1 MPKPTRPYSPTAQK
15 AAELLGL
22 MIRAARLERNMTA
35 QELAER
41 AGVSRPLL
49 SRVEKGDMTV
59 SLGAVFEIATI
70 LGVPL
75 FEEDDERLTTRLATE
90 RRTNALL
97 RRRAFQASRGKID
110 NDF

>member
-1 MPKPTRPYSPTAQK
+1 
-15 AAELLGL
+15 
-22 MIRAARLERNMTA
+22 
-35 QELAER
+35 
-41 AGVSRPLL
+41 
-49 SRVEKGDMTV
+49 MTV

-90 RRTNALL
+90 RRANALL
-97 RRRAFQASRGKID
+97 RQRAFQASRGRLD

>member
-1 MPKPTRPYSPTAQK
+1 
-15 AAELLGL
+15 
-22 MIRAARLERNMTA
+22 MTA

-75 FEEDDERLTTRLATE
+75 FEEDDERLAARLATE
-90 RRTNALL
+90 RWANALL
-97 RRRAFQASRGKID
+97 RQRAFQANRRKID

>member
-1 MPKPTRPYSPTAQK
+1 M
-15 AAELLGL
+15 GL

-90 RRTNALL
+90 QRTNALL
-97 RRRAFQASRGKID
+97 RQRAFQASRRKID

>member
-1 MPKPTRPYSPTAQK
+1 MKKLNRTYSPMARK

-22 MIRAARLERNMTA
+22 MIRSARLERNMTA
-35 QELAER
+35 QDLAER

-59 SLGAVFEIATI
+59 SLGSVFEIAAI
-70 LGVPL
+70 VGVPL
-75 FEEDDERLTTRLATE
+75 FEVDNERLSARLAAE
-90 RRTNALL
+90 RRSNSLL
-97 RRRAFQASRGKID
+97 RQRAFQASRGKVD

>member
-1 MPKPTRPYSPTAQK
+1 
-15 AAELLGL
+15 

-90 RRTNALL
+90 RRANALL
-97 RRRAFQASRGKID
+97 RQRAFQASRGKID

>member
-1 MPKPTRPYSPTAQK
+1 MAKLTRPYSPTALR

-22 MIRAARLERNMTA
+22 MIRAARLERNMTS

-59 SLGAVFEIATI
+59 SLGAVFEIVTI

-75 FEEDDERLTTRLATE
+75 FEEDDEWLTTRLAAE
-90 RRTNALL
+90 RRANALL
-97 RRRAFQASRGKID
+97 RQPAFQASRGKID

>member
-1 MPKPTRPYSPTAQK
+1 MTKPTRPYSPTSRK

-22 MIRAARLERNMTA
+22 MIRAARLDRNMTA

-75 FEEDDERLTTRLATE
+75 FEEDDERLAARLATE
-90 RRTNALL
+90 RRANALL
-97 RRRAFQASRGKID
+97 RQRAFQASRGRID

>member
-1 MPKPTRPYSPTAQK
+1 MPKPTRPYSPTSRK

-75 FEEDDERLTTRLATE
+75 FEEDEERLTSRLASE
-90 RRTNALL
+90 RRANTLL
-97 RRRAFQASRGKID
+97 RQRAFQASCGKID